1 MSIAGRYNSYYRKL
15 KEKTIDLCFEG
26 DDKCLEDDSNDRFDF
41 NDELPTRGRRLYERY
56 IPADTEMMI
65 TFTNMT
71 PAVSLRPT
79 SGMIAYNLT
88 SYTGA
93 ALEKGEVNL
102 TFENTNVAVM
112 NYSLAGVTPNLWD
125 KGRLANY
132 TL

>member
-1 MSIAGRYNSYYRKL
+1 
-15 KEKTIDLCFEG
+15 
-26 DDKCLEDDSNDRFDF
+26 
-41 NDELPTRGRRLYERY
+41 
-56 IPADTEMMI
+56 MMI